1 MRAQYAVLAA
11 LLAVVAVSSSGCKQ
25 LEARDNLN
33 KGVQSFKGA
42 QYSAAV
48 DYFKTAVDLDPSL
61 PMARLYLATA
71 YEMQYIPGADS
82 PDNMRFA
89 TSAMDQFHKVL
100 DIDPKNVLATSSIAS
115 LYYNEKKFD
124 KAEEWNKKV
133 ISIDPKNKEA
143 YYTLGV
149 LAWTNWL
156 PVDRQARLDAHQRA
170 EDPGPIKDAKVRNQL
185 KEKWMPILDEG
196 IKDEEH
202 ALQVDPD
209 YDDAMV
215 YMNLLVRYRG
225 DLLDTPDD
233 WKKAGDEADK
243 WMTKALET
251 KKATAQKKADA
262 AANGATKSE

>member
-1 MRAQYAVLAA
+1 MRAQYAVIAA
-11 LLAVVAVSSSGCKQ
+11 SLAVVIASSSGCKQ

-42 QYSAAV
+42 QYAAAV
-48 DYFKTAVDLDPSL
+48 DYFKTAVDLDPKL

-89 TSAMDQFHKVL
+89 NAAMDQFHKVL

-124 KAEEWNKKV
+124 QAEEWNKKV
-133 ISIDPKNKEA
+133 IAIDPKNKEA

-156 PVDRQARLDAHQRA
+156 PVDRQARLDSHQTA
-170 EDPGPIKDAKVRNQL
+170 TDPGPIKDAKIRNSL
-185 KEKWMPILDEG
+185 KEKWLPILDGG
-196 IKDEEH
+196 IKDEER
-202 ALQVDPD
+202 AIQIDPE
-209 YDDAMV
+209 YDDAMT
-215 YMNLLVRYRG
+215 YMNLLIRYKG
-225 DLLDTPDD
+225 DLLDTTEE
-233 WKKAGDEADK
+233 WKKASDEADK
-243 WMTKALET
+243 WMTKSLET
-251 KKATAQKKADA
+251 KKITAQKKADA
-262 AANGATKSE
+262 AANGATKTE